1 MSKRSSPDAAF
12 WCVASAFTVTMLG
25 TTLPTPLYVLYQR
38 EMHFSTLTS
47 TVVFAAYAVGVLGAL
62 LSFGRASDVIGRRK
76 ILLPG
81 LVCAALSAVAFLG
94 ADSVLVLLGAR
105 LLSGLSAGMFTG
117 TATAALQDLS
127 SDGERAT
134 VAATVANMGGLGL
147 GPLLA
152 GVLAQFAAAPLQVP
166 YVVHLVLLAVVAA
179 GVWAMPEPVRIRGFR
194 EFRLSRPSVPASVR
208 STFVW
213 AATAGFAG
221 FAVLGLFTAVAPLF
235 LRELLGLDSLAL
247 AGAVVCAVF
256 AASALGQV
264 LLVRPLGR
272 AAISVGCG
280 LLIIGVVLLAGA
292 LAAGSLVL
300 LLIAAGVTGLGQG
313 VSLRAALTALN
324 DAAPAD
330 RRAEVASTFFVV
342 AYVAISIPVVGAGL
356 VAQTAGL
363 RAAGIVFSFAVAAL
377 AAVAAVAS
385 RRQPAILAT

>member
-1 MSKRSSPDAAF
+1 MSKRSSPDAVF
-12 WCVASAFTVTMLG
+12 WCVASAFAVTMLG
-25 TTLPTPLYVLYQR
+25 TTLPTPLYVLYQHKI
-38 EMHFSTLTS
+38 HFSTLTS

-62 LSFGRASDVIGRRK
+62 LLFGRASDVIGRRR

-81 LVCAALSAVAFLG
+81 LACAALSAVAFLG
-94 ADSVLVLLGAR
+94 ADSVPVLLGAR

-134 VAATVANMGGLGL
+134 VVATVANMGGLGL

-152 GVLAQFAAAPLQVP
+152 GVLAQFTAAPLQMP
-166 YVVHLVLLAVVAA
+166 YVMHLILLAAVAV
-179 GVWAMPEPVRIRGFR
+179 GVRAMPEPVRIRGYR
-194 EFRLSRPSVPASVR
+194 EFRLSRPSVPASAR
-208 STFVW
+208 GTFAW

-247 AGAVVCAVF
+247 AGVVVCAVF

-264 LLVRPLGR
+264 LLVRALGG

-280 LLIIGVVLLAGA
+280 VLIIGVALLAGA

-300 LLIAAGVTGLGQG
+300 LFIAAGVTGLGQG
-313 VSLRAALTALN
+313 VSFRAVLTALN
-324 DAAPAD
+324 AAAPAHH
-330 RRAEVASTFFVV
+330 RAEVASTFFIV
-342 AYVAISIPVVGAGL
+342 AYIAISIPVVGAGL
-356 VAQTAGL
+356 LAQTAGL
-363 RAAGIVFSFAVAAL
+363 RVAGIVFSCAVAAL
-377 AAVAAVAS
+377 AAVAVIAS

>member
-12 WCVASAFTVTMLG
+12 WSLASAFTVTMLG

-47 TVVFAAYAVGVLGAL
+47 TVIFAAYAVGVLGAL
-62 LSFGRASDVIGRRK
+62 LLFGRASDVIGRRK

-81 LVCAALSAVAFLG
+81 LACAALSAVVFWG
-94 ADSVLVLLGAR
+94 ADSVPVLLGAR

-127 SDGERAT
+127 GDGERAT
-134 VAATVANMGGLGL
+134 VVATVANMGGLGL

-208 STFVW
+208 RTFAW

-221 FAVLGLFTAVAPLF
+221 FAVLGLFTAVAPFF
-235 LRELLGLDSLAL
+235 LRELLGLASLAL
-247 AGAVVCAVF
+247 AGVVVCAVF

-280 LLIIGVVLLAGA
+280 VLVIGVVLLAGA

-300 LLIAAGVTGLGQG
+300 LLIAAGATGLGQG
-313 VSLRAALTALN
+313 VSFRAALTALN
-324 DAAPAD
+324 AAAPAHH
-330 RRAEVASTFFVV
+330 RAEVASAFFIV
-342 AYVAISIPVVGAGL
+342 AYIAISIPVVGAGL

-363 RAAGIVFSFAVAAL
+363 RVAGIVFSAAMAAL
-377 AAVAAVAS
+377 AAVAAIAS

>member
-1 MSKRSSPDAAF
+1 MLKRSSPDAAF
-12 WCVASAFTVTMLG
+12 WSVASAFTVTMLG
-25 TTLPTPLYVLYQR
+25 TTLPTPLYALYQR
-38 EMHFSTLTS
+38 ELHFSTLTS
-47 TVVFAAYAVGVLGAL
+47 TVIFAAYAVGVLGAL
-62 LSFGRASDVIGRRK
+62 LLFGRASDVIGRRR

-81 LVCAALSAVAFLG
+81 LACAALSAIAFLG
-94 ADSVLVLLGAR
+94 ADSVPVLLGAR
-105 LLSGLSAGMFTG
+105 LLSGLSAGIFTG

-127 SDGERAT
+127 GDGERAT
-134 VAATVANMGGLGL
+134 VVATVANMGGLGL

-152 GVLAQFAAAPLQVP
+152 GALAQFAAAPLQVP
-166 YVVHLVLLAVVAA
+166 FVVHLVLLAAAAA
-179 GVWAMPEPVRIRGFR
+179 GVWAMPEPVRIRGYR
-194 EFRLSRPSVPASVR
+194 EFRLSRPSLPAAVR
-208 STFVW
+208 RTFAW

-247 AGAVVCAVF
+247 AGVVVCAVF

-280 LLIIGVVLLAGA
+280 VLIIGVMLLAGA
-292 LAAGSLVL
+292 LAAGLLAL

-313 VSLRAALTALN
+313 VSFRAALTALN
-324 DAAPAD
+324 AAAPSD
-330 RRAEVASTFFVV
+330 RRAEVASTFFIV

-363 RAAGIVFSFAVAAL
+363 LVAGIVFSFAVAAL
-377 AAVAAVAS
+377 AAVAAIAS
-385 RRQPAILAT
+385 RRQAAILAT